1 MAAGELTFDH
11 RSPTPKFSNR
21 NSRSVEDLEVSDV
34 EELKESL
41 KNGLVDARRKITFL
55 RKELKEK

>member
-1 MAAGELTFDH
+1 MAGGGDDYI
-11 RSPTPKFSNR
+11 R
-21 NSRSVEDLEVSDV
+21 NSPVESFLKRVSLEEQDISDV

-41 KNGLVDARRKITFL
+41 KNGLGDARRKITFL

>member
-1 MAAGELTFDH
+1 MAGGGGHF
-11 RSPTPKFSNR
+11 R
-21 NSRSVEDLEVSDV
+21 NSPVESFLKRESLEDQDVSDV

-41 KNGLVDARRKITFL
+41 KNGLGDARKKITLL